1 MNDRNQGEA
10 GLIAFVTAPLTLCP
24 LRAGGMA
31 DAGIG
36 CDAAWE
42 VGGEAAIGADEVGA
56 ADDVGGSGAGVAES
70 AGGGA

>member
-1 MNDRNQGEA
+1 M
-10 GLIAFVTAPLTLCP
+10 IAFVTAPLTLCP

-36 CDAAWE
+36 RDAAWE
-42 VGGEAAIGADEVGA
+42 AGGEAAIEAIAADEGGA
-56 ADDVGGSGAGVAES
+56 ADGVGGAGAGVAEG

>member
-1 MNDRNQGEA
+1 M
-10 GLIAFVTAPLTLCP
+10 T
-24 LRAGGMA
+24 

-42 VGGEAAIGADEVGA
+42 VGGEAAIGADEVNA
-56 ADDVGGSGAGVAES
+56 ADDVRGAGAGVAES

>member
-1 MNDRNQGEA
+1 M
-10 GLIAFVTAPLTLCP
+10 T
-24 LRAGGMA
+24 

-42 VGGEAAIGADEVGA
+42 VGGEAAIRADEVGA

>member
-1 MNDRNQGEA
+1 M
-10 GLIAFVTAPLTLCP
+10 T
-24 LRAGGMA
+24 

-36 CDAAWE
+36 CDAVWE

-56 ADDVGGSGAGVAES
+56 ADDVGGAGAGVAES

>member
-1 MNDRNQGEA
+1 M
-10 GLIAFVTAPLTLCP
+10 IAFVTAPLTLCP

-42 VGGEAAIGADEVGA
+42 VGGEAAIEVIAADEVGA

>member
-1 MNDRNQGEA
+1 M
-10 GLIAFVTAPLTLCP
+10 T
-24 LRAGGMA
+24 

-42 VGGEAAIGADEVGA
+42 VGGEAAIEVIAADEVGA